1 MSGAGT
7 SAILSGQVAVVSG
20 ASRGIGH
27 AILRDLAHHGARVI
41 GTSTTPAGAR
51 AIDASLRE
59 WKVGGCGMVL
69 DVSSASSVRDFFQA
83 LKAGGW
89 TPGILVNN
97 AGITRDN
104 LVVRMSEDEWDS
116 VLETNLSSLYR
127 MCRACARTMMK
138 ARAGRIINVSSVSAA
153 LGNAGQ
159 SNYAAAKA
167 GMEGFTRALA
177 RELAGRNITVNAVAP
192 GFIDTDMTRAL
203 PAERRGDLT
212 RQIPLGRMGEGRDVA
227 AAVTFLASPRAAYI
241 TGQTLH
247 VNGGLLMR

>member
-1 MSGAGT
+1 MSGTGT
-7 SAILSGQVAVVSG
+7 SSILSGHVAVVSG

-27 AILRDLAHHGARVI
+27 AILRDLAQHGARVI
-41 GTSTTPAGAR
+41 GTSTTPSGAR

-59 WKVGGCGMVL
+59 WNVEGCGMVL
-69 DVSSASSVRDFFQA
+69 DVSSASSVSDFFQS
-83 LKAGGW
+83 LKTEAW

-104 LVVRMSEDEWDS
+104 LIVRMTEDEWVS

-153 LGNAGQ
+153 SGNAGQ

-177 RELAGRNITVNAVAP
+177 RELAGSARHVARP
-192 GFIDTDMTRAL
+192 ARRASC
-203 PAERRGDLT
+203 RYR
-212 RQIPLGRMGEGRDVA
+212 
-227 AAVTFLASPRAAYI
+227 
-241 TGQTLH
+241 
-247 VNGGLLMR
+247 

>member
-1 MSGAGT
+1 
-7 SAILSGQVAVVSG
+7 
-20 ASRGIGH
+20 
-27 AILRDLAHHGARVI
+27 
-41 GTSTTPAGAR
+41 
-51 AIDASLRE
+51 
-59 WKVGGCGMVL
+59 MVL
-69 DVSSASSVRDFFQA
+69 DVSSASSVSDFFQA
-83 LKAGGW
+83 LKAEGW
-89 TPGILVNN
+89 APGILVNN
-97 AGITRDN
+97 AGIARDN
-104 LVVRMSEDEWDS
+104 LVVRMSEDEWGS

-127 MCRACARTMMK
+127 MCRACVRAMMK

-203 PAERRGDLT
+203 PVERRTDLT
-212 RQIPLGRMGEGRDVA
+212 RQIPLGRMGDGWEVA
-227 AAVTFLASPRAAYI
+227 AAVTFLASSRAAYI

>member
-1 MSGAGT
+1 
-7 SAILSGQVAVVSG
+7 
-20 ASRGIGH
+20 
-27 AILRDLAHHGARVI
+27 
-41 GTSTTPAGAR
+41 
-51 AIDASLRE
+51 
-59 WKVGGCGMVL
+59 MVL
-69 DVSSASSVRDFFQA
+69 DVSSASSVSDFFQS
-83 LKAGGW
+83 LKTEAW

-104 LVVRMSEDEWDS
+104 LIVRMTEDEWVS

-153 LGNAGQ
+153 SGNAGQ

-203 PAERRGDLT
+203 PVERRVGLT
-212 RQIPLGRMGEGRDVA
+212 RQIPLGRMGEGEDVA
-227 AAVTFLASPRAAYI
+227 AAVTFLASPRAAYV

>member
-1 MSGAGT
+1 
-7 SAILSGQVAVVSG
+7 
-20 ASRGIGH
+20 
-27 AILRDLAHHGARVI
+27 
-41 GTSTTPAGAR
+41 
-51 AIDASLRE
+51 
-59 WKVGGCGMVL
+59 MVL
-69 DVSSASSVRDFFQA
+69 DVSSASSVSDFFQS
-83 LKAGGW
+83 LKTEAW

-104 LVVRMSEDEWDS
+104 LIVRMTEDEWVS

-153 LGNAGQ
+153 SGNAGQ

-203 PAERRGDLT
+203 PVERRVELT
-212 RQIPLGRMGEGRDVA
+212 RQIPLGRMGEGEDVA
-227 AAVTFLASPRAAYI
+227 AAVTFLASPRAAYV

>member
-1 MSGAGT
+1 
-7 SAILSGQVAVVSG
+7 
-20 ASRGIGH
+20 
-27 AILRDLAHHGARVI
+27 
-41 GTSTTPAGAR
+41 
-51 AIDASLRE
+51 
-59 WKVGGCGMVL
+59 MVL
-69 DVSSASSVRDFFQA
+69 DVSSVSSVSAFFRA
-83 LKAGGW
+83 LKAEGKA
-89 TPGILVNN
+89 PSILVNN

-104 LVVRMSEDEWDS
+104 LILRMTEDEWVS

-127 MCRACARTMMK
+127 MCRACARAMMK
-138 ARAGRIINVSSVSAA
+138 ARTGRIINVSSVSAA

-167 GMEGFTRALA
+167 GMEGFTRSVA

-192 GFIDTDMTRAL
+192 GFINTDMTRSL
-203 PAERRGDLT
+203 PVERRSDLM
-212 RQIPLGRMGEGRDVA
+212 RQIPLGRMGEGHDVA